1 MSAVPPL
8 RFKIRFVH
16 WQRVCIVLG
25 KQSRQVSKCMWWYWV
40 LAKEEAKSLFGDLIV
55 RCLRDSINGC
65 NFSCRIFNVSQS
77 YVNSACYIQIVRFTP
92 FSFPCL
98 LIPTQVT
105 VPGSRPPTES
115 LQQVRACNFLQQV
128 VRERERTCCFF
139 DGNKAWAGE
148 SKRLGIQYRQVSHQN
163 HEYAKEVTTTA
174 RGLSNVGGTQNM
186 DRWWLSLKHYIPSS
200 LNRKHKKRRWCNLAW
215 ACVFRSVSMGM
226 EKPCTFGKES
236 KRGSRATVSTF
247 CRLKKTWRTCGGWK

>member
-1 MSAVPPL
+1 MQ
-8 RFKIRFVH
+8 F
-16 WQRVCIVLG
+16 
-25 KQSRQVSKCMWWYWV
+25 
-40 LAKEEAKSLFGDLIV
+40 
-55 RCLRDSINGC
+55 
-65 NFSCRIFNVSQS
+65 
-77 YVNSACYIQIVRFTP
+77 
-92 FSFPCL
+92 FPCL

-200 LNRKHKKRRWCNLAW
+200 LNRKHKKGDDATLHEHVSLEVFQWAW
-215 ACVFRSVSMGM
+215 RNHAV
-226 EKPCTFGKES
+226 FGKNPSEVLEQL
-236 KRGSRATVSTF
+236 SRLFAQ
-247 CRLKKTWRTCGGWK
+247 